1 MVRDSYQWKLSE
13 DKIFEIIHLTLI
25 DILSERKDKTYP
37 LNKLVELL
45 NSRTKIYRLHDIKK
59 YNSFSKYLKIEERGI
74 LNFIEKFNFYS
85 VIRTDRNVYV
95 QLYKYLVDLS
105 HLSSSAKRITKD
117 SEWILIDDSDSD

>member
-74 LNFIEKFNFYS
+74 LNFIETFNFYS
-85 VIRTDRNVYV
+85 VIRTDRNIYV
-95 QLYKYLVDLS
+95 QLYKNLVDLS

-117 SEWILIDDSDSD
+117 SEWILIDDSD

>member
-13 DKIFEIIHLTLI
+13 DKVFEIIHLTLI

-117 SEWILIDDSDSD
+117 SEWILIDDSD

>member
-117 SEWILIDDSDSD
+117 SEWILIDDSD